1 MVMEIGIAIRGA
13 LINDDVV
20 SIKAG
25 AGIVKDS
32 IPEEDDIIITKWRY
46 SAFENTQLKDLIK
59 KLGKDQIII
68 TGIYAHIAC
77 LMTSVVASMKNI
89 KPFIVSDAIGE
100 FSQVKH
106 KMALE
111 YISQLSGMIIN
122 TECFLF

>member
-1 MVMEIGIAIRGA
+1 M
-13 LINDDVV
+13 
-20 SIKAG
+20 
-25 AGIVKDS
+25 
-32 IPEEDDIIITKWRY
+32 
-46 SAFENTQLKDLIK
+46 KDLIK

>member
-1 MVMEIGIAIRGA
+1 
-13 LINDDVV
+13 
-20 SIKAG
+20 
-25 AGIVKDS
+25 
-32 IPEEDDIIITKWRY
+32 
-46 SAFENTQLKDLIK
+46 
-59 KLGKDQIII
+59 
-68 TGIYAHIAC
+68 
-77 LMTSVVASMKNI
+77 MTSVVASMKNI